1 MKYRQKIGE
10 LRDLQIDEHAIEE
23 LKKQR
28 RFKSAKI
35 NESFLTADSFVGEV
49 DNFTQ
54 ELNHL
59 DIFDYSNEYERL
71 LKIVSFMCYWNSY
84 MHYSFIITMYYLSKG
99 ASKTIIMEL
108 TSIIG
113 KYTKQIKDL
122 TKSLA
127 QNPKDTIKSGELET
141 FKLKKLII
149 QFIFDSPILPVMP
162 LRSDLNDEFENII
175 SYQEMQKESMMF
187 NTNNQENN
195 FSTL

>member
-49 DNFTQ
+49 DNFKQ

-71 LKIVSFMCYWNSY
+71 LKIVSFMCY
-84 MHYSFIITMYYLSKG
+84 
-99 ASKTIIMEL
+99 
-108 TSIIG
+108 
-113 KYTKQIKDL
+113 
-122 TKSLA
+122 
-127 QNPKDTIKSGELET
+127 
-141 FKLKKLII
+141 
-149 QFIFDSPILPVMP
+149 
-162 LRSDLNDEFENII
+162 
-175 SYQEMQKESMMF
+175 
-187 NTNNQENN
+187 
-195 FSTL
+195 

>member
-84 MHYSFIITMYYLSKG
+84 MHYSFIITIYYLLKE

-108 TSIIG
+108 TSIIQ
-113 KYTKQIKDL
+113 KYTKQVKDL

>member
-1 MKYRQKIGE
+1 
-10 LRDLQIDEHAIEE
+10 
-23 LKKQR
+23 
-28 RFKSAKI
+28 
-35 NESFLTADSFVGEV
+35 
-49 DNFTQ
+49 
-54 ELNHL
+54 
-59 DIFDYSNEYERL
+59 
-71 LKIVSFMCYWNSY
+71 
-84 MHYSFIITMYYLSKG
+84 MHYSFITTIYYLLKE

-108 TSIIG
+108 TSIIQ

>member
-84 MHYSFIITMYYLSKG
+84 MYYSFIITIYYLLKE

-108 TSIIG
+108 TSIIQ
-113 KYTKQIKDL
+113 KYTKQVKDL